1 MLEEDS
7 PSLSGEVARCV
18 PNFLLNS
25 GLFLTRSTAP
35 LAAFF
40 IASMIDCLLVTDF
53 SWFVISGRSSSCHMQ
68 IIITRALAYKGTPGH
83 AHELYILA
91 HNLHNTH
98 TVKSKRIILQFCI
111 IIVHVNNWNKTINTS
126 KIIIYHYLLISKTL
140 S

>member
-40 IASMIDCLLVTDF
+40 IASMIDCLLV
-53 SWFVISGRSSSCHMQ
+53 VR
-68 IIITRALAYKGTPGH
+68 
-83 AHELYILA
+83 
-91 HNLHNTH
+91 
-98 TVKSKRIILQFCI
+98 LQLVC
-111 IIVHVNNWNKTINTS
+111 
-126 KIIIYHYLLISKTL
+126 Y
-140 S
+140 

>member
-40 IASMIDCLLVTDF
+40 IASMIDYLLV
-53 SWFVISGRSSSCHMQ
+53 R
-68 IIITRALAYKGTPGH
+68 
-83 AHELYILA
+83 
-91 HNLHNTH
+91 
-98 TVKSKRIILQFCI
+98 LQLVC
-111 IIVHVNNWNKTINTS
+111 
-126 KIIIYHYLLISKTL
+126 Y
-140 S
+140 